1 MHLYVLF
8 EELLLLFNASV
19 HTDACTIALVYYFL
33 KFLIKVILEDKMWT
47 KESIEI
53 YERQLESNRLPVI
66 FDIEHLRRLIGVE
79 KKYFYKLTNSVD
91 ASYISRLIDK
101 RNGGKRKL
109 LIPGFNLKLI
119 QTWILHNILYTQPV
133 FTSATGF
140 IKQKSIVDNAIPHIG
155 KEYIFKTD
163 ISDFFPSIKFKNVFL
178 LFLNFGYTKEVSNVL
193 AILCTYE
200 GYLPQGAPTSP
211 CLSNLI
217 FRDFDKKL
225 ENICSLSEYKYT
237 RYADDITISS
247 NEKISSIEVGYL
259 SKTIE
264 QLLQTINN
272 FLKLNLDKTTVL
284 RPGQRKII
292 TGVLVNETLNVPKK
306 ILSEIRLEIYC
317 LQKYGVSNRIE
328 AYNQK
333 HNTNL
338 DKYSYRQKLYGKIC
352 FVNMINP
359 KKAEKFYEQ
368 FYDINWIK

>member
-1 MHLYVLF
+1 
-8 EELLLLFNASV
+8 
-19 HTDACTIALVYYFL
+19 
-33 KFLIKVILEDKMWT
+33 MWT
-47 KESIEI
+47 KESIKI

-66 FDIEHLRRLIGVE
+66 FNIEHLRRLIGVE

-91 ASYISRLIDK
+91 ASYISRFIDK

-140 IKQKSIVDNAIPHIG
+140 IKQKSIIDNATPHIG
-155 KEYIFKTD
+155 KKYIFKTD

-211 CLSNLI
+211 YLSNLI

-247 NEKISSIEVGYL
+247 NEKISSIEVDYL

-264 QLLQTINN
+264 QSLQTINN

-292 TGVLVNETLNVPKK
+292 TGVLVNETLNVLKK

-317 LQKYGVSNRIE
+317 LQKYGASNRIE